1 MVYRGAAP
9 AYIVVA
15 PAAAAAPDRTMKKI
29 VIPLI
34 LAVLAAAF
42 VWRLWGGASGTSGAG
57 VFQGY
62 VEGDLIYV
70 GPVEGERLA
79 SLAVDFG
86 QEVTAG
92 QPLFTVATT
101 VLDTQRNE
109 QIARMEQA
117 QAQVENLKAAQQ
129 RPEQIAVLEASV
141 ARAQA
146 ALTLSQ
152 NEYERQSTL
161 YPKGATTKALLD
173 QASAALNRDKAT
185 LEEMNRQVIAAKLG
199 GRTQEIGAAEAA
211 VLAARAQLRQIE
223 TRIARQSVVAPA
235 SGFVQDVFFRPGEMV
250 NAGQPVLALLPPA
263 NRKVRFYVA
272 EPRLADFALG
282 RRVEVS
288 CDACPAGLVARVSFM
303 SQQTEFT
310 PPVIFSEQERAKL
323 VFRLEAKLPDAGP
336 RLPLGLPVTV
346 KLAPPDQA
354 EAAR

>member
-1 MVYRGAAP
+1 
-9 AYIVVA
+9 
-15 PAAAAAPDRTMKKI
+15 MKRI
-29 VIPLI
+29 VIPLV
-34 LAVLAAAF
+34 LLLVAAVV
-42 VWRLWGGASGTSGAG
+42 VWRSYGGASGRASAG
-57 VFQGY
+57 LFQGY
-62 VEGDLIYV
+62 VEGEIVYI

-79 SLAVDFG
+79 TLAVEAG
-86 QEVTAG
+86 QEVASG
-92 QPLFTVATT
+92 QPLFTMATT

-109 QIARMEQA
+109 AVARMEQA

-129 RPEQIAVLEASV
+129 RPEQIAVLEATV

-161 YPKGATTKALLD
+161 FPKGATTKALLD
-173 QASAALNRDKAT
+173 QASAARARDMAT
-185 LEEMNRQVIAAKLG
+185 LEEASRQVIAAKLG

-223 TRIARQSVVAPA
+223 TRIARQSVAAPA
-235 SGFVQDVFFRPGEMV
+235 TGVVQDLFFRPGEMV
-250 NAGQPVLALLPPA
+250 GAGQPVLALLPPA

-282 RRVEVS
+282 RRVTVT
-288 CDACPAGLVARVSFM
+288 CDACPAGLVARISFM

-346 KLAPPDQA
+346 KLAPQDQG
-354 EAAR
+354 EASR